1 MAKRVFI
8 VDDDNLYRSVLENI
22 LSTAGYE
29 VCAFANGEDC
39 LKDTRSPDLM
49 VVDFYLNSENRDA
62 MNGIESIKRIRER
75 LSDLPV
81 IVLSGRA
88 DLTSASKSSQL
99 TELLQDGDRNGL
111 VEAYCNG
118 AYFYMMK
125 DSRTKDSLVE
135 LSRAILR

>member
-8 VDDDNLYRSVLENI
+8 VDDDDLYRSVLENI

-49 VVDFYLNSENRDA
+49 VVDFYLNSENPDA

-75 LSDLPV
+75 LNELPV

-88 DLTSASKSSQL
+88 DLTSASKSGQL
-99 TELLQDGDRNGL
+99 TELLQNGDRNRL
-111 VEAYCNG
+111 AEAYRGG
-118 AYFYMMK
+118 AYFYIMK
-125 DSRTKDSLVE
+125 DNKTKNSLVE

>member
-1 MAKRVFI
+1 MEKRVFI

-29 VCAFANGEDC
+29 VCAFASGEDC
-39 LKDTRSPDLM
+39 MKDTKSPDLM
-49 VVDFYLNSENRDA
+49 VVDFYLNSADQNA

-75 LSDLPV
+75 LRDLPV

-88 DLTSASKSSQL
+88 VLKGVNQDAQL
-99 TELLQDGDRNGL
+99 REMLQNDDRKGL
-111 VEAYCNG
+111 SEAFKEG

-125 DSRTKDSLVE
+125 DSKTKESLVE